1 VSRRSR
7 QREAIIAVLK
17 STDIHPDAGWIYEQV
32 RKVIPSISLGTV
44 YRNLKKLKEE
54 GLVREITVTSG
65 LSRYDMVPQSHY
77 HFRCE
82 ICGRIYDL
90 DESLV
95 DKSLEERIAE
105 QTGFKIT
112 GHDIEF
118 NGICLNCQKSDI
130 KNHKK

>member
-1 VSRRSR
+1 MSRRSR
-7 QREAIIAVLK
+7 QKEAIIAVLRG
-17 STDIHPDAGWIYEQV
+17 TDIHPDAEWIYEQV
-32 RKVIPSISLGTV
+32 KKQIPSISLGTV

-54 GLVREITVTSG
+54 GLVREVKVTPG
-65 LSRYDMVPQSHY
+65 LSRYDMVPRYHY

-105 QTGFKIT
+105 KTGFKVT
-112 GHDIEF
+112 GHAVE
-118 NGICLNCQKSDI
+118 LNVM
-130 KNHKK
+130 